1 MPDHRVAAGLSESDS
16 SVHVVL
22 GSPLYRGATIA
33 MFLSGVGM
41 SAAAPQIASFL
52 VNELHASLAVAGLYY
67 LTNLTAPIAG
77 FIIGSRSD
85 RTGGRLNLF
94 RLCAVIAFVGWLIVA
109 ASTALWV
116 PFAVSAVVLGFG
128 GGAGSQLFAAI
139 NDEITTHPLPNSD
152 GVVNIVRMALTAG
165 WVVGPVAGSFL
176 AAAAGPRVMFC
187 ATAICFLVQIVPL
200 GRLKDAHRP
209 ASGTASVITGFQQP
223 APASPGLRAMLPLL
237 GFTLLYVCV
246 YAGESSKYAYL
257 PIYMNEGLRLDST
270 LSGSVIGIQP
280 LIELALMPVA
290 IVASRRI
297 GIVPLMTVGAIFG
310 VGANL
315 LFALSGNVVGLF
327 AGQILMGGVWGIWAT
342 LGIIVAQRLL
352 PSAVATASAVFM
364 SSAAVSSAL
373 GGLMGGLAA
382 EWIGLPRLFLVPAT
396 LALVAVVGLVT
407 MSRRSSVGAPS
418 PRE

>member
-1 MPDHRVAAGLSESDS
+1 MQDHRVTAGLTSPES
-16 SVHVVL
+16 SVRAAL
-22 GSPLYRGATIA
+22 GSSLYRGATIA
-33 MFLSGVGM
+33 MFLSGLGT

-52 VNELHASLAVAGLYY
+52 VNELHASLTVAGLYY

-77 FIIGSRSD
+77 FIIGRRSD
-85 RTGGRLNLF
+85 RTGGRLSLF
-94 RLCAVIAFVGWLIVA
+94 RLCAAIAFVGWLVVA
-109 ASTALWV
+109 SSPALWV
-116 PFAVSAVVLGFG
+116 PFTVSAVVLGFG
-128 GGAGSQLFAAI
+128 GGAVSQLFAAI
-139 NDEITTHPLPNSD
+139 NDETTAHPIPNSD

-187 ATAICFLVQIVPL
+187 ATAACFLAQIVPL
-200 GRLKDAHRP
+200 GRLKDTHRP
-209 ASGTASVITGFQQP
+209 PNGVPSVASDPYRP
-223 APASPGLRAMLPLL
+223 ARTNPGPRAMLPLL

-257 PIYMNEGLRLDST
+257 PIYMNEGLRLDPA
-270 LSGSVIGIQP
+270 LSGSIIGIQP
-280 LIELALMPVA
+280 LIELVLMPVA
-290 IVASRRI
+290 IVVSRRI
-297 GIVPLMTVGAIFG
+297 GILELMTIGAIFG

-342 LGIIVAQRLL
+342 LGIIAAQRLL
-352 PSAVATASAVFM
+352 PSAVATASAIFI
-364 SSAAVSSAL
+364 SSSAVSSAL

-382 EWIGLPRLFLVPAT
+382 AWIGLPRLFLAPAT
-396 LALVAVVGLVT
+396 LALVAVFGLVA
-407 MSRRSSVGAPS
+407 MGRRSSVGAPS